1 MGAERARLTLVYGL
15 PACFSST
22 SPRSGAWQK
31 MTKKPVKV
39 AVRTFQKTRTA
50 ARGALLW
57 GYEQR
62 LAREVLADGK
72 LPRHLGLIL
81 DGNRRFARA
90 AGMQNEIGYE
100 FGVDKA
106 HEVLQWCLELGIP
119 AATIW
124 VLSTDNIARDPELV
138 GHLMRIFEREARN
151 LARDPRIHANRVRV
165 RAIGQ
170 HEGFPDQVLD
180 ALRELEEKTAH
191 YDGMRLNIAV
201 GYGGREEIVDA
212 VKAHLQKQLE
222 AGKTLAQVAQEIT
235 PEDISD
241 HLYTAGI
248 PDPDFIIRTSGEIRL
263 SGFMLWQSVY
273 SEYYFC
279 DVYWPGFRRVDFLR
293 ALRDFQGRER
303 RFGK

>member
-1 MGAERARLTLVYGL
+1 MKA
-15 PACFSST
+15 
-22 SPRSGAWQK
+22 
-31 MTKKPVKV
+31 KPVTV
-39 AVRTFQKTRTA
+39 ALSTLQKTRSA

-62 LAREVLADGK
+62 LAREVGQGGK

-81 DGNRRFARA
+81 DGNRRYARA
-90 AGMQNEIGYE
+90 SGMQRELGHS
-100 FGVDKA
+100 FGADKA

-119 AATIW
+119 AVTIW
-124 VLSTDNIARDPELV
+124 VLSTDNTSRDPEEIAHIL
-138 GHLMRIFEREARN
+138 GLLEREALN
-151 LARDPRIHANRVRV
+151 LSTDPRIHANRVRV

-170 HEGFPDQVLD
+170 HAAFPAHVLD
-180 ALRELEEKTAH
+180 ALRELEAKTAH

-212 VKAHLQKQLE
+212 VKLHLSHQAA
-222 AGKTLAQVAQEIT
+222 AGMTLAAAAAALT
-235 PEDISD
+235 PDDISA
-241 HLYTAGI
+241 HLYTADT

-293 ALRDFQGRER
+293 ALRDFQGRDR

>member
-1 MGAERARLTLVYGL
+1 MKSL
-15 PACFSST
+15 PAAQLALRT
-22 SPRSGAWQK
+22 VQTVRNTVRS
-31 MTKKPVKV
+31 
-39 AVRTFQKTRTA
+39 
-50 ARGALLW
+50 ALVW

-62 LAREVLADGK
+62 LAREVRTHGR
-72 LPRHLGLIL
+72 LPQHLGLIL

-90 AGMQNEIGYE
+90 SGLQRELGHSIGA
-100 FGVDKA
+100 DKA
-106 HEVLQWCLELGIP
+106 HEVLHWCLELGIP

-124 VLSTDNIARDPELV
+124 VLSTDNRSRDPQELA
-138 GHLMRIFEREARN
+138 HILSLLEKEARA
-151 LARDPRIHANRVRV
+151 LATDPRIHANRVRV

-170 HEGFPDQVLD
+170 HGGFPPQVLA
-180 ALRELEEKTAH
+180 ALQDLETKTAH

-212 VKAHLQKQLE
+212 VKAHLQAQAN
-222 AGKTLAQVAQEIT
+222 AGLSLTDAAQHLT
-235 PEDISD
+235 PDDISA
-241 HLYTAGI
+241 HLYAADT

-293 ALRDFQGRER
+293 ALRDYQGRDR
-303 RFGK
+303 RFGR

>member
-1 MGAERARLTLVYGL
+1 MPGK
-15 PACFSST
+15 S
-22 SPRSGAWQK
+22 
-31 MTKKPVKV
+31 VKA
-39 AVRTFQKTRTA
+39 AVRTLQKTRNA

-62 LAREVLADGK
+62 LAREVRTHGK
-72 LPRHLGLIL
+72 LPAHLGLIL

-90 AGMQNEIGYE
+90 AGLQRELGHS
-100 FGVDKA
+100 FGADKA

-119 AATIW
+119 SATIW
-124 VLSTDNIARDPELV
+124 VLSTDNKGRDPQELAHIL
-138 GHLMRIFEREARN
+138 GLLEREARQ
-151 LARDPRIHANRVRV
+151 LAVDPRIHNNRVRV

-170 HEGFPDQVLD
+170 HDNFPPQVLA
-180 ALRELEEKTAH
+180 ALKDLEETTAH
-191 YDGMRLNIAV
+191 YTGMRLNIAV

-212 VKAHLQKQLE
+212 VRASLRAQAAQGRTLEEVAATFGPADIGAHLYS
-222 AGKTLAQVAQEIT
+222 
-235 PEDISD
+235 PD
-241 HLYTAGI
+241 I

-293 ALRDFQGRER
+293 AMRDFQDRER

>member
-1 MGAERARLTLVYGL
+1 M
-15 PACFSST
+15 
-22 SPRSGAWQK
+22 PRTPLKA
-31 MTKKPVKV
+31 
-39 AVRTFQKTRTA
+39 ALRTAQKTRTA

-62 LAREVLADGK
+62 LAREVRAHGR

-90 AGMQNEIGYE
+90 AGMQRELGHTIGA
-100 FGVDKA
+100 DKA

-124 VLSTDNIARDPELV
+124 VLSTDNAGRNSQELA
-138 GHLMRIFEREARN
+138 HILSLLEKEARN
-151 LARDPRIHANRVRV
+151 LATDPRIHANRVRV

-170 HEGFPDQVLD
+170 HSNFPPNVLS
-180 ALRELEEKTAH
+180 ALEELEQKTAH

-212 VKAHLQKQLE
+212 VKAHLRAQHS
-222 AGKTLAQVAQEIT
+222 AGHTLAQAADALT
-235 PEDISD
+235 PDHISA
-241 HLYTAGI
+241 HLYAADI

-293 ALRDFQGRER
+293 ALRDFQGRDR

>member
-1 MGAERARLTLVYGL
+1 M
-15 PACFSST
+15 SSE
-22 SPRSGAWQK
+22 
-31 MTKKPVKV
+31 PVKL
-39 AVRTFQKTRTA
+39 ALRALQQARNA
-50 ARGALLW
+50 ARGALVW

-62 LAREVLADGK
+62 LAREVGAHGR

-90 AGMQNEIGYE
+90 SGLQREMGHS
-100 FGVDKA
+100 FGADKA

-119 AATIW
+119 TVTIW
-124 VLSTDNIARDPELV
+124 VLSTDNTSRDPGELA
-138 GHLMRIFEREARN
+138 HILSLLEREARN
-151 LARDPRIHANRVRV
+151 LAQDARIHANRVRV

-170 HEGFPDQVLD
+170 HEGFPETVLN
-180 ALRELEEKTAH
+180 ALSELEARTAH

-212 VKAHLQKQLE
+212 VKRHLVRQADAGLTLE
-222 AGKTLAQVAQEIT
+222 EAARTLA
-235 PEDISD
+235 PEDIGA
-241 HLYTAGI
+241 HLYAADV

-263 SGFMLWQSVY
+263 SGFLLWQSVY

-293 ALRDFQGRER
+293 ALREFQGRER
-303 RFGK
+303 RFGR

>member
-1 MGAERARLTLVYGL
+1 M
-15 PACFSST
+15 SSE
-22 SPRSGAWQK
+22 AAQL
-31 MTKKPVKV
+31 
-39 AVRTFQKTRTA
+39 AVRTLQKARNA
-50 ARGALLW
+50 ARSALVW

-62 LAREVLADGK
+62 LGRDVQAHGR

-90 AGMQNEIGYE
+90 SGLQREVGHS
-100 FGVDKA
+100 FGADKA

-124 VLSTDNIARDPELV
+124 VLSTDNTSRDPNELA
-138 GHLMRIFEREARN
+138 HILSLLEREARN
-151 LARDPRIHANRVRV
+151 LATDPRIHANRVRV

-170 HEGFPDQVLD
+170 HEGFPPQVLA
-180 ALRELEEKTAH
+180 ALQDLEAKTAD

-212 VKAHLQKQLE
+212 VKIHLHRQAQAGLSLDEVARTLQPSDISAHLY
-222 AGKTLAQVAQEIT
+222 AADV
-235 PEDISD
+235 
-241 HLYTAGI
+241 

-293 ALRDFQGRER
+293 ALREFQGRER
-303 RFGK
+303 RFGR

>member
-1 MGAERARLTLVYGL
+1 MSRLPLKT
-15 PACFSST
+15 
-22 SPRSGAWQK
+22 
-31 MTKKPVKV
+31 
-39 AVRTFQKTRTA
+39 AVRTAKKTRDA

-62 LAREVLADGK
+62 LGRAVKGHGRM
-72 LPRHLGLIL
+72 PRHLGLIL

-90 AGMQNEIGYE
+90 AGVERELGYE
-100 FGVDKA
+100 FGIDKA

-119 AATIW
+119 AVTIW
-124 VLSTDNIARDPELV
+124 VLSTDNVTRDPDEV
-138 GHLMRIFEREARN
+138 RHLMGLFDREARN
-151 LARDPRIHANRVRV
+151 LAVDPRIHANRVRV

-170 HEGFPDQVLD
+170 HHDFPVNVLD
-180 ALRELEEKTAH
+180 ALRELEQKTAG
-191 YDGMRLNIAV
+191 YDGMLLNIAV

-212 VKAHLQKQLE
+212 MKLHLAEQAR
-222 AGKTLAQVAQEIT
+222 AGATLADVIATLE
-235 PEDISD
+235 PEHISA
-241 HLYTAGI
+241 HLYTAGT

-293 ALRDFQGRER
+293 ALRDFQGRDR

>member
-1 MGAERARLTLVYGL
+1 M
-15 PACFSST
+15 
-22 SPRSGAWQK
+22 SG
-31 MTKKPVKV
+31 TPVKA
-39 AVRTFQKTRTA
+39 AVRTLQKTRSA
-50 ARGALLW
+50 ARGALMW

-62 LAREVLADGK
+62 LTRDVKGHGK

-90 AGMQNEIGYE
+90 AGLQREMGHS
-100 FGVDKA
+100 FGAEKA

-124 VLSTDNIARDPELV
+124 VLSTDNTSRDPQELAHIL
-138 GHLMRIFEREARN
+138 GLLEKEARN
-151 LARDPRIHANRVRV
+151 LATDPRIHANRVRV

-170 HEGFPDQVLD
+170 HADFPLHVLM

-212 VKAHLQKQLE
+212 VKSYLQRQAASGRDLSEVAVSLSPDDISAHLY
-222 AGKTLAQVAQEIT
+222 AA
-235 PEDISD
+235 D
-241 HLYTAGI
+241 I

-293 ALRDFQGRER
+293 ALRDFQGRDR

>member
-1 MGAERARLTLVYGL
+1 MSRRPLKL
-15 PACFSST
+15 
-22 SPRSGAWQK
+22 
-31 MTKKPVKV
+31 
-39 AVRTFQKTRTA
+39 AVRTAKKTRDV

-62 LAREVLADGK
+62 LAREVGAHGR

-90 AGMQNEIGYE
+90 SGLQREMGHT
-100 FGVDKA
+100 FGADKA

-119 AATIW
+119 TVTIW
-124 VLSTDNIARDPELV
+124 VLSTDNVSRAPEELA
-138 GHLMRIFEREARN
+138 HILSLLEREARN
-151 LARDPRIHANRVRV
+151 LATDPRIHANRVRV

-170 HEGFPDQVLD
+170 HHDFPGHVLD
-180 ALRELEEKTAH
+180 ALRELEARTAG
-191 YDGMRLNIAV
+191 YDGMLLNIAV

-212 VKAHLQKQLE
+212 VKQHL
-222 AGKTLAQVAQEIT
+222 AGQAAQGHTL
-235 PEDISD
+235 PEVIETLRPEHISA
-241 HLYTAGI
+241 HLYTAGV

-273 SEYYFC
+273 SEFYFC

-293 ALRDFQGRER
+293 ALREFQGRER

>member
-1 MGAERARLTLVYGL
+1 MKS
-15 PACFSST
+15 PA
-22 SPRSGAWQK
+22 AAQLI
-31 MTKKPVKV
+31 
-39 AVRTFQKTRTA
+39 VRTVQTLRNT
-50 ARGALLW
+50 ARGALVW

-62 LAREVLADGK
+62 LAREVRAHQR

-90 AGMQNEIGYE
+90 SGLQRELGHSIGA
-100 FGVDKA
+100 DKA

-124 VLSTDNIARDPELV
+124 VLSTDNRSRDPQELA
-138 GHLMRIFEREARN
+138 HILLLLEKEARA
-151 LARDPRIHANRVRV
+151 LATDPRIHANRVRV

-170 HEGFPDQVLD
+170 HDEFPPQVLA
-180 ALRELEEKTAH
+180 ALNDLEAKTAH

-212 VKAHLQKQLE
+212 VKRHLHAQAQAGRTLADAAATLAPDDISAHLY
-222 AGKTLAQVAQEIT
+222 AA
-235 PEDISD
+235 D
-241 HLYTAGI
+241 I

-293 ALRDFQGRER
+293 ALRDFQGRDR
-303 RFGK
+303 RFGR

>member
-1 MGAERARLTLVYGL
+1 M
-15 PACFSST
+15 PA
-22 SPRSGAWQK
+22 
-31 MTKKPVKV
+31 KPIKA
-39 AVRTFQKTRTA
+39 AVRTLQTTRNA

-62 LAREVLADGK
+62 LTREVKAHGK

-90 AGMQNEIGYE
+90 AGLQRELGHS
-100 FGVDKA
+100 FGAEKA

-124 VLSTDNIARDPELV
+124 VLSTDNSSREPDELAHIL
-138 GHLMRIFEREARN
+138 GLLEQEARK
-151 LARDPRIHANRVRV
+151 LATDPRIHANRVRV

-170 HEGFPDQVLD
+170 HADFPPAVLV
-180 ALRELEEKTAH
+180 ALRELEERTAH

-212 VKAHLQKQLE
+212 VKTHLERQAQAGLTLAEVADRLTPEHISAHLY
-222 AGKTLAQVAQEIT
+222 AA
-235 PEDISD
+235 D
-241 HLYTAGI
+241 I

-293 ALRDFQGRER
+293 ALRDFQGRDR
-303 RFGK
+303 RFGR

>member
-1 MGAERARLTLVYGL
+1 MKA
-15 PACFSST
+15 
-22 SPRSGAWQK
+22 
-31 MTKKPVKV
+31 
-39 AVRTFQKTRTA
+39 AVRTLQRARTA

-62 LAREVLADGK
+62 LAREVAAHGR

-81 DGNRRFARA
+81 DGNRRYARA
-90 AGMQNEIGYE
+90 AGIQRELGHS
-100 FGVDKA
+100 FGADKA

-124 VLSTDNIARDPELV
+124 VLSTDNASRDKDEIA
-138 GHLMRIFEREARN
+138 HILMLLEQEARN
-151 LARDPRIHANRVRV
+151 LATDPRIHANGVRV

-170 HEGFPDQVLD
+170 HDQFPPTVLA
-180 ALRELEEKTAH
+180 ALRDLEEKTAH
-191 YDGMRLNIAV
+191 YQGMRLNIAV

-212 VKAHLQKQLE
+212 VKAHLLSQAR
-222 AGKTLAQVAQEIT
+222 AGAGLDEVARSLR
-235 PEDISD
+235 PDDISA
-241 HLYTAGI
+241 HLYTADT

-293 ALRDFQGRER
+293 ALRDFQGRDR

>member
-1 MGAERARLTLVYGL
+1 VKS
-15 PACFSST
+15 PAPAT
-22 SPRSGAWQK
+22 IIL
-31 MTKKPVKV
+31 
-39 AVRTFQKTRTA
+39 RTVQTIRNRV
-50 ARGALLW
+50 RGALVW

-62 LAREVLADGK
+62 LAREVRAHGR
-72 LPRHLGLIL
+72 LPQHLGLIL

-90 AGMQNEIGYE
+90 SGLQRELGHSIGA
-100 FGVDKA
+100 DKA

-124 VLSTDNIARDPELV
+124 VLSTDNKGRDPQELA
-138 GHLMRIFEREARN
+138 HILSLLEKEARA
-151 LARDPRIHANRVRV
+151 LATDPRIHANRVRV

-170 HEGFPDQVLD
+170 HDGFPAHVLA
-180 ALRELEEKTAH
+180 ALKDLEAKTAH

-212 VKAHLQKQLE
+212 VKAHLQ
-222 AGKTLAQVAQEIT
+222 AQERAGHTLMQAAEALT
-235 PEDISD
+235 PDHISA
-241 HLYTAGI
+241 HLYAADT

-293 ALRDFQGRER
+293 ALRDFQGRDR
-303 RFGK
+303 RFGR

>member
-1 MGAERARLTLVYGL
+1 M
-15 PACFSST
+15 PAT
-22 SPRSGAWQK
+22 PLKNAL
-31 MTKKPVKV
+31 
-39 AVRTFQKTRTA
+39 RTAQKTRTA

-62 LAREVLADGK
+62 LSREVKTHGR

-90 AGMQNEIGYE
+90 AGVQREVGYE
-100 FGVDKA
+100 FGIDKA

-124 VLSTDNIARDPELV
+124 VLSTDNVRRDPEEV
-138 GHLMRIFEREARN
+138 AHLMQLFDREARN
-151 LARDPRIHANRVRV
+151 LARDPRIHANGVRV

-170 HEGFPDQVLD
+170 HENFPPNVLE
-180 ALRELEEKTAH
+180 ALSELERKTAH
-191 YDGMRLNIAV
+191 YTGMRLNIAV

-212 VKAHLQKQLE
+212 VKAHLLQQQQE
-222 AGKTLAQVAQEIT
+222 GKTLAEVIEGLQ
-235 PEDISD
+235 PEDISR
-241 HLYTAGI
+241 HLYAADI

-293 ALRDFQGRER
+293 ALRDFQGRDR

>member
-1 MGAERARLTLVYGL
+1 
-15 PACFSST
+15 
-22 SPRSGAWQK
+22 
-31 MTKKPVKV
+31 MTRKPLKL
-39 AVRTFQKTRTA
+39 AVRTAKKTRDA

-62 LAREVLADGK
+62 LAREVKAHAR

-90 AGMQNEIGYE
+90 AGVERELGYE
-100 FGVDKA
+100 FGIDKA

-119 AATIW
+119 AVTIW
-124 VLSTDNIARDPELV
+124 VLSTDNIARDPDEV
-138 GHLMRIFEREARN
+138 RHLMGLFDREARN

-170 HEGFPDQVLD
+170 HHGFPGNVLE
-180 ALRELEEKTAH
+180 ALGELEAKTAG
-191 YDGMRLNIAV
+191 YDGMLLNIAV

-212 VKAHLQKQLE
+212 VKQHLAEQAAAGRTLE
-222 AGKTLAQVAQEIT
+222 DVTEALK
-235 PEDISD
+235 PEHVSA
-241 HLYTAGI
+241 HLYTAGM

-273 SEYYFC
+273 SEFYFC

>member
-1 MGAERARLTLVYGL
+1 
-15 PACFSST
+15 
-22 SPRSGAWQK
+22 
-31 MTKKPVKV
+31 MTRPPLK
-39 AVRTFQKTRTA
+39 AALRTAKKTRDA

-62 LAREVLADGK
+62 LARAVRDHGK
-72 LPRHLGLIL
+72 LPQHLGLIL

-90 AGMQNEIGYE
+90 SGLQRDLGHS
-100 FGVDKA
+100 FGADKA

-119 AATIW
+119 AVTIW
-124 VLSTDNIARDPELV
+124 VLSTDNVSRAPEELA
-138 GHLMRIFEREARN
+138 HILALLEREALN
-151 LARDPRIHANRVRV
+151 LATDPRIHANRVRV

-170 HEGFPDQVLD
+170 HHDFPVNVLD
-180 ALRELEEKTAH
+180 ALRELEEKTAS
-191 YDGMRLNIAV
+191 YDGMLLNIAV

-212 VKAHLQKQLE
+212 VKQYLAAQAA
-222 AGKTLAQVAQEIT
+222 AGETLAGVIERLK
-235 PEDISD
+235 PEDISA
-241 HLYTAGI
+241 HLYTAGV

-293 ALRDFQGRER
+293 ALRDFQGRDR

>member
-1 MGAERARLTLVYGL
+1 MASLNSALRTA
-15 PACFSST
+15 
-22 SPRSGAWQK
+22 QH
-31 MTKKPVKV
+31 
-39 AVRTFQKTRTA
+39 VRTAT
-50 ARGALLW
+50 RGALLW
-57 GYEQR
+57 GYEQK
-62 LAREVLADGK
+62 LAREVKANGK

-90 AGMQNEIGYE
+90 AGLQREMGHS
-100 FGVDKA
+100 FGADKA

-119 AATIW
+119 SATIW
-124 VLSTDNIARDPELV
+124 VLSTDNGSRDPEELAHIL
-138 GHLMRIFEREARN
+138 HLLEREARQ
-151 LARDPRIHANRVRV
+151 LAVDPRIHANRVRV

-170 HEGFPDQVLD
+170 HDNFPPQVLA
-180 ALRELEEKTAH
+180 ALKNLEESTAG
-191 YDGMRLNIAV
+191 YEGMRLNIAV

-212 VKAHLQKQLE
+212 VQGYLRKQAAQGATLQQAAERLTPDAIGAHLYAADQ
-222 AGKTLAQVAQEIT
+222 
-235 PEDISD
+235 
-241 HLYTAGI
+241 

-293 ALRDFQGRER
+293 ALRDFQGRDR

>member
-1 MGAERARLTLVYGL
+1 M
-15 PACFSST
+15 T
-22 SPRSGAWQK
+22 SN
-31 MTKKPVKV
+31 PVKA
-39 AVRTFQKTRTA
+39 AVRTLQKTRTA

-62 LAREVLADGK
+62 LAREVTSHGK

-81 DGNRRFARA
+81 DGNRRYARA
-90 AGMQNEIGYE
+90 AGIQRELGHS
-100 FGVDKA
+100 FGADKA

-124 VLSTDNIARDPELV
+124 VLSTDNASRDKDEIAHILGLLEQ
-138 GHLMRIFEREARN
+138 EARN
-151 LARDPRIHANRVRV
+151 LATDPRIHANRVRV

-170 HEGFPDQVLD
+170 HDQFPPNVLA
-180 ALRELEEKTAH
+180 ALHDLEEKTAH
-191 YDGMRLNIAV
+191 YQGMRLNIAV

-212 VKAHLQKQLE
+212 VKAHLLS
-222 AGKTLAQVAQEIT
+222 QVLDGTSLNDVAHALR
-235 PEDISD
+235 PEHISA
-241 HLYTAGI
+241 HLYTADT

-293 ALRDFQGRER
+293 ALRDFQGRDR

>member
-1 MGAERARLTLVYGL
+1 M
-15 PACFSST
+15 T
-22 SPRSGAWQK
+22 SREPL
-31 MTKKPVKV
+31 KV
-39 AVRTFQKTRTA
+39 ALRTAKKTRDA

-62 LAREVLADGK
+62 LAREVKAHGR

-81 DGNRRFARA
+81 DGNRRYARA
-90 AGMQNEIGYE
+90 AGVEREMGYE
-100 FGVDKA
+100 FGIDKA

-119 AATIW
+119 AVTIW
-124 VLSTDNIARDPELV
+124 VLSTDNITRDPDEV
-138 GHLMRIFEREARN
+138 RHLMGLFDREARN
-151 LARDPRIHANRVRV
+151 LAVDPRIHGNRVRV

-170 HEGFPDQVLD
+170 HGGFPDNVLD
-180 ALRELEEKTAH
+180 ALRELEDKTAG
-191 YDGMRLNIAV
+191 YDGMLLNIAV

-212 VKAHLQKQLE
+212 VKQHLSEQAAAGRGLE
-222 AGKTLAQVAQEIT
+222 DVIATLE
-235 PEDISD
+235 PEHISA
-241 HLYTAGI
+241 HLYTAGT

-293 ALRDFQGRER
+293 ALRDFQGRDR

>member
-1 MGAERARLTLVYGL
+1 MASLTSAL
-15 PACFSST
+15 
-22 SPRSGAWQK
+22 
-31 MTKKPVKV
+31 
-39 AVRTFQKTRTA
+39 RTA
-50 ARGALLW
+50 QKLRTATRGAALW
-57 GYEQR
+57 GYEQK
-62 LAREVLADGK
+62 LGREVKEHGK
-72 LPRHLGLIL
+72 LPHHLGLIL

-90 AGMQNEIGYE
+90 AGVQRELGYE
-100 FGVDKA
+100 FGIDKA

-124 VLSTDNIARDPELV
+124 VLSTDNVRRDPEEV
-138 GHLMRIFEREARN
+138 AHLMTLFRREARK
-151 LARDPRIHANRVRV
+151 LSVDPRIHGNRVRV

-170 HEGFPDQVLD
+170 HTDFPPDVLW
-180 ALRELEEKTAH
+180 ALRELEENTAG

-201 GYGGREEIVDA
+201 GYGGREEITDA
-212 VKAHLQKQLE
+212 VQTYLVKQAQAGRSLGEVAQTLTPDDIAAHLYAADQ
-222 AGKTLAQVAQEIT
+222 
-235 PEDISD
+235 
-241 HLYTAGI
+241 

-293 ALRDFQGRER
+293 ALRDFQGRDR